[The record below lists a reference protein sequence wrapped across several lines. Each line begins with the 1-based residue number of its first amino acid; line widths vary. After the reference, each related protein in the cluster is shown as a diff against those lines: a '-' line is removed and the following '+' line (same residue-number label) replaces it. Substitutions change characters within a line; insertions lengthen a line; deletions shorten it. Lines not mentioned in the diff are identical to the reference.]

1 MQNIIKKI
9 YYNKKQILKG
19 IVIIVSL
26 PLVMVLFNI
35 LVFIIFKFGIFIGTF
50 LRDIFNYAVC

>member
-9 YYNKKQILKG
+9 NYNKKQILKG

-26 PLVMVLFNI
+26 PLVMILFNI
-35 LVFIIFKFGIFIGTF
+35 LVFTIFKFGIFIGTF
-50 LRDIFNYAVC
+50 LRGIFNYAVC